1 VPNAGPREVWAAL
14 APLLAGRPRV
24 RLSRDGGR
32 NYPLRNER
40 DLTEALPA
48 QPAAPLI
55 HAADGTCRTLCL
67 DFDAKGPDG
76 ERAVLSDVH
85 TVSALLHE
93 AGAAWI
99 RDRSPSGGRHLYVPL
114 AAPLAFHRAREL
126 VEAIALMAPTL
137 DPSPHR
143 GIRHGCIRMPG
154 AVHRSGGHQE
164 LEMSLDDALA
174 VATHPNGPDAI
185 ARLWDELTEQRHL
198 AQVARE
204 GEGEDWTEVTSF
216 PRQDDERP
224 LQPTRVAG
232 MSTAMLRTATDGTWN
247 RNRYSSPSEA
257 RQAVLV
263 NAAAAGLQLVDVQRR
278 IQSGVWPG
286 LAQFYSRY
294 SPGHR
299 QASLKRDWVEARR
312 YATTKAPDTV
322 RRTNTSRPYTQRGG
336 SSDFQFVRTWLNAFA
351 ASETRYGN
359 DRRGLTKR
367 LVLRAVAE
375 ACMKSGSRI
384 VAFGVRSLAVAVG
397 TDAGTVSRHL
407 KELTIMAAPLLRLV
421 RRGRGTEA
429 DSYELVVPDHLQHV
443 AESRSWRPGK
453 IHALRPAFRELGV
466 PEALVFEELERAGGL
481 MPVRTLVL
489 QTGLSRS
496 AVNDALAVLASWR
509 LATGIH
515 GVWGVVAN
523 TDLDELAERLGV
535 AEKVA
540 AQVSRYRAE
549 RAEWHAWLQA
559 RAEAQ
564 SAGYLEDLQ
573 FGSLLWELAEPP
585 DETVAL
591 LR

>member
-1 VPNAGPREVWAAL
+1 MAKSDPAEAWAAL

-40 DLTEALPA
+40 DLTLALPA

-55 HAADGTCRTLCL
+55 HASDGTCRTLCL
-67 DFDAKGPDG
+67 DFDAKGSNG
-76 ERAVLSDVH
+76 ERAVLADVH
-85 TVSALLHE
+85 TVSGLLHE

-114 AAPLAFHRAREL
+114 AEPLAFHRAREL
-126 VEAIALMAPTL
+126 VEAMALIAPTL

-164 LEMSLDDALA
+164 LEMPLDDALA
-174 VATHPNGPDAI
+174 VASHPNGPDAMD
-185 ARLWDELTEQRHL
+185 RLWDALTEQRRL
-198 AQVARE
+198 VRAARE
-204 GEGEDWTEVTSF
+204 AEEDAWTEATS
-216 PRQDDERP
+216 PPHQDEERP
-224 LQPTRVAG
+224 LEPARVSS
-232 MSTAMLRTATDGTWN
+232 MSADMLRTATDGTWN

-263 NAAAAGLQLVDVQRR
+263 SAAAGGLQLVDIQRR
-278 IQSGVWPG
+278 IQSGMWPG

-294 SPGHR
+294 SPMHR
-299 QASLKRDWVEARR
+299 QSALKRDWVEARR
-312 YATTKAPDTV
+312 YAASKSSHTV
-322 RRTNTSRPYTQRGG
+322 RKTNTSGLSTQRGG
-336 SSDFQFVRTWLNAFA
+336 QPDLQFVRTWLNAFS
-351 ASETRYGN
+351 ASELRYGN

-375 ACMKSGSRI
+375 ACMKSGSR
-384 VAFGVRSLAVAVG
+384 VVSFGVRSLAIAVG

-407 KELTIMAAPLLRLV
+407 NELTAVATPLLRLV

-429 DSYELVVPDHLQHV
+429 DVYELVIPDHLQHA
-443 AESRSWRPGK
+443 AENRSWRPGK
-453 IHALRPAFRELGV
+453 IHALRPVFRALGV
-466 PEALVFEELERAGGL
+466 PEAFVFEELERARKPML
-481 MPVRTLVL
+481 VKTLVL
-489 QTGLSRS
+489 KTGLSRS

-509 LATGIH
+509 LVTGH
-515 GVWGVVAN
+515 NGVWSVVAHA
-523 TDLDELAERLGV
+523 DLDELAERIGV
-535 AEKVA
+535 PEEVA

-559 RAEAQ
+559 RAAAQ
-564 SAGYLEDLQ
+564 SVGYLDDLQ

-585 DETVAL
+585 DETVVL
-591 LR
+591 MR